1 VETLDA
7 LDARILLALDAA
19 PDATVLSLAR
29 ELGVARNTVHARLR
43 RMNAA
48 GALGEF
54 SRRLD
59 PVALGYPLVAF
70 LSVALSQASG
80 PAATAALRE
89 VPEVVEMHATT
100 GDADLLLKV
109 VARDTA
115 DLHRITTSLF
125 SVPGV
130 VRTSTSI
137 SLSTELPPRHRALL
151 RRAAAGA
158 LVARGGRG

>member
-1 VETLDA
+1 MYTLDA
-7 LDARILLALDAA
+7 LDARIVLALDAD

-29 ELGVARNTVHARLR
+29 ELGVARNTVHARLQ
-43 RMNAA
+43 RMNAG

-59 PVALGYPLVAF
+59 PGALGYPMVAF
-70 LSVALSQASG
+70 LQVALSQASG
-80 PAATAALRE
+80 PQAVAALRE

-137 SLSTELPPRHRALL
+137 SLATELPPRQAKLL
-151 RRAAAGA
+151 QRAATA
-158 LVARGGRG
+158 

>member
-1 VETLDA
+1 MHSLDA
-7 LDARILLALDAA
+7 LDARLLLALDAD

-29 ELGVARNTVHARLR
+29 ELGVARNTVHARMQ

-59 PVALGYPLVAF
+59 PAALGYPMIAF

-80 PAATAALRE
+80 PAAIAALRE

-100 GDADLLLKV
+100 GDADLLMKI

-125 SVPGV
+125 GVPGV

-137 SLSTELPPRHRALL
+137 SLATELPPRHQGLL
-151 RRAAAGA
+151 RRVAG
-158 LVARGGRG
+158 VASSEP

>member
-1 VETLDA
+1 VYTLDA
-7 LDARILLALDAA
+7 LDARIVLALDAD

-29 ELGVARNTVHARLR
+29 ELGVARNTVHARLQ
-43 RMNAA
+43 RMSAG

-59 PVALGYPLVAF
+59 PAALGYPMVAF
-70 LSVALSQASG
+70 LQVALSQERG
-80 PAATAALRE
+80 PEAVAALRD

-109 VARDTA
+109 VAKDTS

-137 SLSTELPPRHRALL
+137 SLATELPPRQAKLL
-151 RRAAAGA
+151 QRAASA
-158 LVARGGRG
+158 

>member
-1 VETLDA
+1 M
-7 LDARILLALDAA
+7 RWRSSAA
-19 PDATVLSLAR
+19 AWTRSPS
-29 ELGVARNTVHARLR
+29 
-43 RMNAA
+43 
-48 GALGEF
+48 
-54 SRRLD
+54 
-59 PVALGYPLVAF
+59 GYPLTAF

-80 PAATAALRE
+80 PAAIAALRE

-100 GDADLLLKV
+100 GDADLLMKV

-137 SLSTELPPRHRALL
+137 SLATELPPRHEALL
-151 RRAAAGA
+151 RRAAGLPPGTTAA
-158 LVARGGRG
+158 PSR

>member
-1 VETLDA
+1 MYTLDA
-7 LDARILLALDAA
+7 LDARIVLALDAD

-29 ELGVARNTVHARLR
+29 ELGVARNTVHARLQ
-43 RMNAA
+43 RMEAG

-59 PVALGYPLVAF
+59 PAALGHPMVAF

-80 PAATAALRE
+80 PQAIAALRE

-100 GDADLLLKV
+100 GEADLLLKV

-115 DLHRITTSLF
+115 DLHRTTTSLLR
-125 SVPGV
+125 VPGV

-137 SLSTELPPRHRALL
+137 SLATELPPRYQGLLHRTAQP
-151 RRAAAGA
+151 
-158 LVARGGRG
+158 

>member
-1 VETLDA
+1 VLKVTTFTALDP
-7 LDARILLALDAA
+7 LDARILLALDAD

-29 ELGVARNTVHARLR
+29 ELGVARNTVHARLH

-59 PVALGYPLVAF
+59 PVALGYPMIAF

-80 PAATAALRE
+80 PEAIAALRE

-100 GDADLLLKV
+100 GDADLLMKI
-109 VARDTA
+109 VAKDTS

-137 SLSTELPPRHRALL
+137 SLATELPPRHGALL
-151 RRAAAGA
+151 RRVAG
-158 LVARGGRG
+158 G